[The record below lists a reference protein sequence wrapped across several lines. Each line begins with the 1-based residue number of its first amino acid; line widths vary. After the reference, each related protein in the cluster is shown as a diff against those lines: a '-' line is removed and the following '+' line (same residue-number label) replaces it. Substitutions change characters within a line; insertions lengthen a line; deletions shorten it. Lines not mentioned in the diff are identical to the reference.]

1 MHSCWCILL
10 IECGLNSNFY
20 LNSNLF
26 ELGIEKIRNR
36 KENQTQYEAQTRPA
50 FPAAQTHSSLSLP
63 VGPVHPSS
71 SFFSRSVRPTLWPSS
86 RQRTRVPRPA
96 HPRSACSLSLTA
108 PQAHPPAPQP
118 ALPASAPHRL
128 PPGPAR
134 QPAFAHRLRIAP
146 LLPPLTRGP
155 RPPVSSSSRN
165 RSRDPRP
172 RSRRPSNHG
181 RARPGHP
188 PAFN

>member
-50 FPAAQTHSSLSLP
+50 FPADQTHSSLSLP

-71 SFFSRSVRPTLWPSS
+71 FFFPLGPTHTLA
-86 RQRTRVPRPA
+86 QLAPA
-96 HPRSACSLSLTA
+96 HPRPTA
-108 PQAHPPAPQP
+108 RSPPLALQP
-118 ALPASAPHRL
+118 LPHRASGPPASAAARAPRL
-128 PPGPAR
+128 SPAPPATWAR
-134 QPAFAHRLRIAP
+134 TSASLRSPPAHRPSP
-146 LLPPLTRGP
+146 LAAARAHLSVPSP
-155 RPPVSSSSRN
+155 SFIS
-165 RSRDPRP
+165 RP
-172 RSRRPSNHG
+172 RRV
-181 RARPGHP
+181 RPGIAAVIPGDHLP
-188 PAFN
+188 SPAPRS